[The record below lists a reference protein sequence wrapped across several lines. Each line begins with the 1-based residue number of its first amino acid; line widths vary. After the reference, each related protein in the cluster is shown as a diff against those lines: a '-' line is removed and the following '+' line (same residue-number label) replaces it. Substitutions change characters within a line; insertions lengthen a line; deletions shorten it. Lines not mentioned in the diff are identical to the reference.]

1 MKYRTAIL
9 LAAGVLPFTQLA
21 CSDDEPANAVP
32 DDVWTL
38 IEDYT
43 AAWNDYDDGAFL
55 DHVTE
60 DYVFVTDTSE
70 SDREAQAEVIGAG
83 TLSGMSWSAE
93 VIGDP
98 IVAGDGPYDV
108 AVTNRIT
115 MNGIETDGL
124 SMVTV
129 VDDDGELKVA
139 EHIWT
144 G

>member
-1 MKYRTAIL
+1 MKHRTAIL

-32 DDVWTL
+32 DDVWSVV
-38 IEDYT
+38 EQYT

-55 DHVTE
+55 EHVTE
-60 DYVFVTDTSE
+60 DYVFVAGNTEVDSE
-70 SDREAQAEVIGAG
+70 TQAGYIGEGSLAN
-83 TLSGMSWSAE
+83 SGWSAE

-108 AVTNRIT
+108 AVTNLVT
-115 MNGIETDGL
+115 MNGTPTEGL
-124 SMVTV
+124 SLVTV

-139 EHIWT
+139 EHIWM